1 MDKPP
6 RTFWQIWN
14 MSFGFLGI
22 QFGWGLQMAN
32 MSAIYEY
39 LGARA
44 DQIPILWLA
53 APLTGLI
60 VQPIIGH
67 ASDRTWCALGRRRP
81 YFLAGAILSST
92 ALILMPRSSTLWM
105 AAGLLWVL
113 DASINIS
120 MEPFRAF
127 VADLLPDFQRTRGF
141 AMQSLFIGLGAVV
154 ASALPY
160 FLNNVF
166 HVSAGGGHGTIPVT
180 VRLSFYIGAAAF
192 LGAVL
197 WTIFT
202 TKEYPPE
209 NLAEFNRQRAAQSG
223 FAGNVREILTSIS
236 EMPRT
241 MRQLAWVQICTW
253 MGLFCM
259 WLYFPVAVARN
270 VFGAADT
277 TSTLYTSGV
286 EWAGICFG
294 MYSLVCFGFSFLLP
308 ALARQFGRKAT
319 HSLCLVCGGL
329 GLLSV
334 AVIHSRFLLLLSMA
348 GVGIAWAS
356 TLAMPYAI
364 LAGSLP
370 YGKTGVYMGIF
381 NFFIVIP
388 EIIASLG
395 FGWVMNHLLHNNRL
409 SAVVAGGIF
418 FLLAA
423 MLTQRVEDLYDAR
436 QPSNSLASDAVGAK
450 L

>member
-1 MDKPP
+1 MEKP
-6 RTFWQIWN
+6 RLTFWQIWN

-60 VQPIIGH
+60 VQPIIGQ
-67 ASDRTWCALGRRRP
+67 ASDRTWNRLGRRRP
-81 YFLAGAILSST
+81 YFLTGAILSST
-92 ALILMPRSSTLWM
+92 ALILMPRSSALWM
-105 AAGLLWVL
+105 AAGLLWIL

-127 VADLLPDFQRTRGF
+127 VADLLPESQRTRGF

-160 FLNNVF
+160 LLTNVF
-166 HVSAGGGHGTIPVT
+166 HVAQVVVAGTIPFT
-180 VRLSFYIGAAAF
+180 VRLSFYIGAGAF

-197 WTIFT
+197 WTIIST
-202 TKEYPPE
+202 GEYPPE
-209 NLAEFNRQRAAQSG
+209 NLAEFEKEKSERRG
-223 FAGNVREILTSIS
+223 LAGNVREIVTSIS

-241 MRQLAWVQICTW
+241 MRQLGWVQICTW
-253 MGLFCM
+253 LGLFCM

-270 VFGAADT
+270 VFGAPDT
-277 TSTLYTSGV
+277 GSRIYS
-286 EWAGICFG
+286 AGIEWGGVCFG
-294 MYSLVCFGFSFLLP
+294 MYSLACFGFSFLLP
-308 ALARQFGRKAT
+308 AMARRLGRKIT
-319 HSLCLVCGGL
+319 HSLCLICGGL

-334 AVIHSRFLLLLSMA
+334 ALIHSKYLLLFSMT
-348 GVGIAWAS
+348 GVGVAWAS

-370 YGKTGVYMGIF
+370 ATKTGVYMGIF

-388 EIIASLG
+388 EITASLL
-395 FGWVMNHLLHNNRL
+395 FGWVMAHELHNNRL
-409 SAVVAGGIF
+409 AAVVAGGIF

-423 MLTQRVEDLYDAR
+423 LLMQRVDDLSEAKTAVRVAGSY
-436 QPSNSLASDAVGAK
+436 ASEAN
-450 L
+450 